1 MKNNFLILFF
11 AASLASCSVKP
22 EPLILGKDACYTC
35 KMTLMDER
43 FGGEIVTKKGKVYKF
58 DDLNCMI
65 NFSKSGYEPSENI
78 ALQLVVDYAHPGQL
92 VDVQKTSY
100 CKSDEIKSP
109 MAGQAAAFEKKEDLE
124 RFNSEWKGTVLTWA
138 ELVKQSK

>member
-1 MKNNFLILFF
+1 MKINLSILLL
-11 AASLASCSVKP
+11 AATLASCSVKP

-58 DDLNCMI
+58 DDFNCMI
-65 NFSKSGYEPSENI
+65 NFSKSGYEPDENI
-78 ALQLVVDYAHPGQL
+78 ALQLVVDYAQPGHL
-92 VDVQKTSY
+92 VDVQKASY
-100 CKSDEIKSP
+100 CKSDQIKSP

-124 RFNSEWKGTVLTWA
+124 KFNSEWKGAVLTWA
-138 ELVKQSK
+138 ELVEQSK